1 VSGSSEVPH
10 AIVFNPS
17 HPSAPIL
24 CAPSWLCRVDT
35 GAQTPPAAAAES
47 HSTAAT
53 ASGGAAIK
61 AKKRHRHEGA
71 EPSTGA
77 GAGEP
82 ESHVIRSYGGML
94 LFDFIAPGTALV
106 IEQPWLRVMDLFPP
120 ALYKH
125 RFGT

>member
-1 VSGSSEVPH
+1 M
-10 AIVFNPS
+10 
-17 HPSAPIL
+17 
-24 CAPSWLCRVDT
+24 
-35 GAQTPPAAAAES
+35 
-47 HSTAAT
+47 
-53 ASGGAAIK
+53 K
-61 AKKRHRHEGA
+61 AVKARKRHRQEGA
-71 EPSTGA
+71 DPSTGA

-94 LFDFIAPGTALV
+94 LFDFIAPDTALV